1 MCIFPRATT
10 KVISEKVFSKWDLK
24 EEFNGFEMH
33 INYLGNKNNYVNVF
47 NYYKDGKELSYTQL
61 WRLKSYFSMRNYDK
75 FKLSRAVRMIVEFI
89 IEKGE
94 DSSKL
99 DEYFDEC
106 EKRGK
111 MKKYCEK
118 VAIYYWSI
126 F

>member
-61 WRLKSYFSMRNYDK
+61 
-75 FKLSRAVRMIVEFI
+75 
-89 IEKGE
+89 
-94 DSSKL
+94 
-99 DEYFDEC
+99 
-106 EKRGK
+106 
-111 MKKYCEK
+111 
-118 VAIYYWSI
+118 
-126 F
+126 

>member
-1 MCIFPRATT
+1 
-10 KVISEKVFSKWDLK
+10 
-24 EEFNGFEMH
+24 
-33 INYLGNKNNYVNVF
+33 
-47 NYYKDGKELSYTQL
+47 
-61 WRLKSYFSMRNYDK
+61 MRNYDK

-118 VAIYYWSI
+118 VAIYY
-126 F
+126 